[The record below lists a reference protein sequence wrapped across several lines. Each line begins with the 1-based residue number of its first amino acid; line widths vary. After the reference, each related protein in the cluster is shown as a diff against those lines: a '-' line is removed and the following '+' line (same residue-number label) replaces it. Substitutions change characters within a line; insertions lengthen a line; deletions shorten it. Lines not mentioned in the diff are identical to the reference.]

1 MEGGELFR
9 RIQERGDQAFTER
22 GTDPHIK
29 HIHSFNSIDEKTV
42 NTSQLLILYFCFF
55 LFHPFT
61 PQNEQKPRK

>member
-1 MEGGELFR
+1 MCRLNSMEGGELFR

-42 NTSQLLILYFCFF
+42 NTS
-55 LFHPFT
+55 
-61 PQNEQKPRK
+61 